1 MSKGYSGLGGGG
13 GSIDTSY
20 QGNKGYARASSSGY
34 SVSDMKNKLSS
45 LPQKTI
51 DGAPQAVE
59 TINRVANN
67 PNEKITI
74 YRATIGDRINNG
86 DWVFLDRSQ
95 AERWTKTHFGTPKPG
110 VKVVQLTV
118 KASEVDWT
126 GKNLEFMLNKKKRKK

>member
-1 MSKGYSGLGGGG
+1 MGGRG
-13 GSIDTSY
+13 GSSGIDTSY

-34 SVSDMKNKLSS
+34 SVSDMKSKLSS

-51 DGAPQAVE
+51 DGAPQAVA
-59 TINRVANN
+59 TINRASNN

-74 YRATIGDRINNG
+74 YRATVGDRINNG
-86 DWVFLDRSQ
+86 DWVFLDKSQ
-95 AERWTKTHFGTPKPG
+95 AERWTKTPFGTPKPG

-126 GKNLEFMLNKKKRKK
+126 GKNLEFMLNKKKRKSN